1 MNRLRCPPS
10 PPNGRA
16 YAIVSRRVVKV
27 RCACL
32 RVVHS
37 LSAAAGDC
45 RAYDPAFTY
54 EVATIIDSGTREMVE
69 QQRDAFCYVTVTNKN
84 YAQPSMPDDDAAA
97 RRDGIPK
104 GMYRLPSGSHAT
116 ARVQLLGAGAILGE
130 VLATQRMPKDDWGI
144 DAALWSG
151 TSFSE
156 LQRDGIAA
164 ERLSRLGAT
173 TDKPYV
179 TRMLDATQGPVIA
192 ATDYVHAVSELIRAY
207 VSRRYVMLGT
217 DGFGHSDTREALRT
231 FFEVDRASIVLAAL
245 KALADEGEINAA
257 IVRTVRERLRKIMQ
271 QPGAP
276 WQH

>member
-1 MNRLRCPPS
+1 MKVR
-10 PPNGRA
+10 RA
-16 YAIVSRRVVKV
+16 CVRVVQ
-27 RCACL
+27 
-32 RVVHS
+32 S
-37 LSAAAGDC
+37 LSAASGDC
-45 RAYDPAFTY
+45 RAYVPAFAH
-54 EVATIIDSGTREMVE
+54 EVATIIDSGTREKVE
-69 QQRDAFCYVTVTNKN
+69 QQRDAFYYVTVTNEN
-84 YAQPSMPDDDAAA
+84 CAQPSMPNNDAAA

-116 ARVQLLGAGAILGE
+116 ARVQLLGE
-130 VLATQRMPKDDWGI
+130 VLATQRMPKDNWGI

-156 LQRDGIAA
+156 LQRDGMAA

-173 TDKPYV
+173 TDKPYI
-179 TRMLDATQGPVIA
+179 TRMLDATQGPVTA
-192 ATDYVHAVSELIRAY
+192 TTDYVHAVSELIRAY

-217 DGFGHSDTREALRT
+217 DGFGHSDTREARRA
-231 FFEVDRASIVLAAL
+231 FFEVDRASILPAAL

-257 IVRTVRERLRKIMQ
+257 ILRTVCERLGKIMQ